1 LFASVLL
8 LSAAVSGA
16 EPKKGSGSEE
26 KDASVRN
33 AVGFHILDFVAW
45 NNRDWNVFRH
55 YHTKD
60 VKVVSGGQ
68 TTEGIEAHV
77 KAMQGMLQSPQ
88 MAESRILQ
96 HLPTVAAGNW
106 TCVVGVSPGPGAF
119 SMATVAKWRDG
130 AISEEY
136 LFMRQLPAGTPPP
149 SLSGEPIA
157 RLKNQSS
164 SEVSGTE
171 QGWSCTFGRGANG
184 KGVVIFAKSENGKD
198 VPKLIF
204 AD

>member
-1 LFASVLL
+1 MTRAKRTVPLFASVLL

-149 SLSGEPIA
+149 SLRVNRSLASRTRAPRKSAGPSRAGAARSGA
-157 RLKNQSS
+157 
-164 SEVSGTE
+164 E
-171 QGWSCTFGRGANG
+171 QTGRA
-184 KGVVIFAKSENGKD
+184 S
-198 VPKLIF
+198 
-204 AD
+204 